1 MTFIFFC
8 ETFYFSVTLA
18 AAEALEAG
26 EEVADDVG
34 AVGMGVFIGFDG
46 VAQGRVAQGDEEGQH
61 EVGLGIVGRFF
72 MTSQPLLELF
82 DISFFGFFLPYQRG
96 TDEHEGHETTLPV
109 GIIDDDTVVAI
120 EAGEVRGGLATVVIA
135 GFPSKTAGQSGEHL
149 LLEVVQQVAVDEAGD
164 GLVVE
169 EDITFVH
176 VGEGDAREVA
186 QHVKGDGEAGLA
198 ATYFDTCDD
207 GLVALP
213 GRDSKCHGITHFDG
227 VDGLPHIVAQL
238 TVAEGVDE
246 AAHLVIG
253 HPQGNTVGVAMLEEV
268 KAAGTVPF
276 AVEYLL
282 DALLVGMDEDVAV
295 EGLTNTVVFLGDK
308 VGNVA
313 SNVVFRH
320 RGGSLR
326 NGSAHKELEGDEILQ
341 RLGHRVAVAAKL
353 TEVLT
358 LQHPFYLRGIEMC
371 EDVPVGHERCK
382 GVMCIGG
389 GWMV

>member
-8 ETFYFSVTLA
+8 ETFYFSVTLV

-61 EVGLGIVGRFF
+61 EVGLGIVDGLFAVA
-72 MTSQPLLELF
+72 QPLLELF

-120 EAGEVRGGLATVVIA
+120 EAGEVRGGLAAVIIA
-135 GFPSKTAGQSGEHL
+135 GFPSKTAGQGSEHF

-169 EDITFVH
+169 EDVTFVH
-176 VGEGDAREVA
+176 VGEGDAREVT
-186 QHVKGDGEAGLA
+186 QHVEGDSEARLA
-198 ATYFDTCDD
+198 APNFDTCDN
-207 GLVALP
+207 GLVAFP
-213 GRDSKCHGITHFDG
+213 RGDSKCHGITHFDR
-227 VDGLPHIVAQL
+227 VNGLPHIVAQL

-246 AAHLVIG
+246 AAHLVVG

-276 AVEYLL
+276 AVEYLFHP
-282 DALLVGMDEDVAV
+282 LLVGMDEDVAV
-295 EGLTNTVVFLGDK
+295 EGLTDAVVLLGDE
-308 VGNVA
+308 VGDIACDIVLGD
-313 SNVVFRH
+313 
-320 RGGSLR
+320 RGWCLWYG
-326 NGSAHKELEGDEILQ
+326 GPEEELEGDEILE
-341 RLGHRVAVAAKL
+341 RLGHRVAVAAEL
-353 TEVLT
+353 SEVFT

-371 EDVPVGHERCK
+371 EDVPVGHERCR
-382 GVMCIGG
+382 V
-389 GWMV
+389 